1 LAGLVHQFTARF
13 DRYIL
18 LNPGNLNNIVG
29 KQRMMT
35 HRSNDSCTKDSSD
48 PVTDGFFDD
57 NPPKKQWRLLV
68 KNYSAAW
75 RAQFAAKAQLS

>member
-1 LAGLVHQFTARF
+1 
-13 DRYIL
+13 
-18 LNPGNLNNIVG
+18 
-29 KQRMMT
+29 MMT